1 MASGSAYFRHFVPIN
16 RVFGFSDKWVIVS
29 VWSHG
34 GKHPANIGDDILR
47 GMEMVA
53 AASRKSVSEHRTH
66 HAVRHNGVRW
76 DKKMSNNCA
85 AALLFY
91 TMMQIFV
98 VLRFIETKGMSIA
111 PYFGLIL
118 LVAVIIPFC
127 RNFEKR
133 WREMGN
139 SGLSDQSLAA
149 KFRADQILLWLLA
162 IGLPLVF
169 VGVIKAIAT
178 IV

>member
-1 MASGSAYFRHFVPIN
+1 
-16 RVFGFSDKWVIVS
+16 
-29 VWSHG
+29 
-34 GKHPANIGDDILR
+34 
-47 GMEMVA
+47 MVA
-53 AASRKSVSEHRTH
+53 AASQESVSKHQAH
-66 HAVRHNGVRW
+66 HVAQHDGIRW

-91 TMMQIFV
+91 TMMQIFF
-98 VLRFIETKGMSIA
+98 VLGFIETKGMSIA

-133 WREMGN
+133 WRTMAN
-139 SGLSDQSLAA
+139 SGLTDQSLAA
-149 KFRADQILLWLLA
+149 KFRADQILLWALA
-162 IGLPLVF
+162 IGLPFVF
-169 VGVIKAIAT
+169 VGVIKIIAT